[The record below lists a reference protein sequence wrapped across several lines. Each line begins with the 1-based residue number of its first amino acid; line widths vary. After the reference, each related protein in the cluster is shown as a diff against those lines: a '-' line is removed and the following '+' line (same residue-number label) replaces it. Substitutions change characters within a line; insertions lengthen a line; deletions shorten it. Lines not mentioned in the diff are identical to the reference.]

1 LPRTAHRTRST
12 SFILVRSL
20 NFSLFA
26 ALRPGAAGR
35 AAEAVGTSL
44 YDGAVPLSLIAGP
57 ANAGKV
63 ELLLD
68 RYLAALEREPVLIVP
83 NRSDVESVAR
93 ELIRRRPALLG
104 GSIET
109 FDDLFERIAHGGADA
124 RPVVSAAQRAL
135 LVRRMLAGTALDGV
149 SLDGLTASARFGG
162 FAEELLRTLGE
173 LESGLVDPADLDGD
187 LASLYA
193 AYRAELDR
201 LGRWDRDLLR
211 RSAAERLQSE
221 LGAWHE
227 QPVFA
232 YGFEDLTGAEW
243 ALLEALAGR
252 TEVSVSLPYEPGRP
266 VFASLRRTAEDLQA
280 LAAGRIEE
288 LAPRYAEIAQPAI
301 AHLERFLFAN
311 ETAEPVPIDGA
322 VRFFEGAGARGALE
336 LVGEELLSLLRAGTA
351 AERIGVVCPGVD
363 RLRAPLE
370 TAFGTLGIPYSID
383 GEVRLAQ
390 TPLGQAL
397 AAMLRFAWLGG
408 GRSEL
413 FAFLRSPFSGV
424 ERRAVDFVEGRLR
437 GRAVQAPERVVEEG
451 ERLHGRPF
459 PAVAE
464 LRDAQDPVAAVRV
477 LAARML
483 RNAYGLDAPPVG
495 ESSRLDLRTYETLN
509 RLLTELDRWRALAGE
524 LSRDDVVS
532 ALERQTLR
540 PLRGDEPGRVAVVD
554 LLRARTRRFDVV
566 FVLGLEEGSL
576 PRRGGASPFLDDE
589 ARRLLDE
596 SGARLQRP
604 DPVSRDRYLFYT
616 ACTRPSERL
625 YLVREAATDDG
636 SPREASPFWE
646 EVQAVFDPEDVRRW
660 TRRRPLSALT
670 WSIDGAP
677 TERERLRAVAEL
689 AAHDGAGADALA
701 RANGWERRLE
711 RATGAFRR
719 PTRLTHP
726 LVLEQLESKTTFNVT
741 ELERFADCSSAWF
754 VERFLSPRSI
764 DAEVDAKLRGSVAH
778 NALYKF
784 FTRLPKELGVEQLD
798 ERVVEDAVRLMRACL
813 DEAVQGVRMDMT
825 EMQARELDQSLWRD
839 LEAVVRSECESELTL
854 VPRRFE
860 VLFGG
865 ERAAP
870 ELQRGLDLG
879 DGLTLSGKIDRIDV
893 DPFGARGI
901 VQDYKSGKHAHS
913 AREIE
918 SELRLQ
924 IPLYMLVLRDLVGLE
939 PLGGL
944 YRPLAGERKARGLLR
959 ASEGDTL
966 QGYSRNDY
974 LEEEAF
980 WGAVDRARES
990 ARALA
995 QRIRGGDVEHDP
1007 KGGECPPWCDLW
1019 TICRIPRG

>member
-1 LPRTAHRTRST
+1 
-12 SFILVRSL
+12 
-20 NFSLFA
+20 
-26 ALRPGAAGR
+26 
-35 AAEAVGTSL
+35 
-44 YDGAVPLSLIAGP
+44 VPLSLIAGP

-68 RYLAALEREPVLIVP
+68 RYLDSIDREPVLIVP

-93 ELIRRRPALLG
+93 ELLRRRPALLG
-104 GSIET
+104 GSIDT
-109 FDDLFERIAHGGADA
+109 FDDLFERIAQAADDA
-124 RPVVSAAQRAL
+124 RPVLSSVQRAL
-135 LVRRMLAGTALDGV
+135 LVRRILAAAPLN
-149 SLDGLTASARFGG
+149 GLAASARFGG
-162 FAEELLRTLGE
+162 FVDELLRTLGE
-173 LESGLVDPADLDGD
+173 LESGLLDPDDLEGE
-187 LASLYA
+187 LATLYG

-211 RSAAERLQSE
+211 RSAAERLQSD
-221 LGAWHE
+221 LDAWHG

-243 ALLEALAGR
+243 ALLEALAAR
-252 TEVSVSLPYEPGRP
+252 TEVSASLPYEPGRP
-266 VFASLRRTAEDLQA
+266 AFTSLRRTAEDLQR

-288 LAPRYAEIAQPAI
+288 LPPRYAQVAAPAL
-301 AHLERFLFAN
+301 AHLERALFNDEVLA
-311 ETAEPVPIDGA
+311 PVPIDGA
-322 VRFFEGAGARGALE
+322 IRFFEGAGARGALE
-336 LVGEELLSLLRAGTA
+336 LVGEELLSLLRAGTP
-351 AERIGVVCPGVD
+351 AERIGVVCPSVE
-363 RLRAPLE
+363 RVRAPLE
-370 TAFGTLGIPYSID
+370 TALGTLGIPYAVD
-383 GEVRLAQ
+383 GEVRLTQ
-390 TPLGQAL
+390 TAFGQAL
-397 AAMLRFAWLGG
+397 SALLRFAWLGG
-408 GRSEL
+408 ERADL
-413 FAFLRSPFSGV
+413 FAFLRSPFSGI

-437 GRAVQAPERVVEEG
+437 GRAVQSPDRVVEEG
-451 ERLHGRPF
+451 EKLHGRAF
-459 PAVAE
+459 PALAE
-464 LRDAQDPVAAVRV
+464 VRDSDDPVEAVRM

-483 RNAYGLDAPPVG
+483 RSAYGLEGPPVG
-495 ESSRLDLRTYETLN
+495 ETSRLDLRAYETLN
-509 RLLTELDRWRALAGE
+509 RVLTELERWRALVGS
-524 LSRDDVVS
+524 LTRDDVVS
-532 ALERQTLR
+532 AVERQTLR

-554 LLRARTRRFDVV
+554 LLRARTRRFDIVL
-566 FVLGLEEGSL
+566 VLGLEEGSL
-576 PRRGGASPFLDDE
+576 PRRGAQSPFLDDDV
-589 ARRLLDE
+589 RHTLDDH
-596 SGARLQRP
+596 GARLQRP
-604 DPVSRDRYLFYT
+604 DAVSRDRYLFYT
-616 ACTRPSERL
+616 ACTRPLERL

-636 SPREASPFWE
+636 SPREPSPFWE
-646 EVQAVFDPEDVRRW
+646 EVQSVFDADDVRMW

-670 WSIDGAP
+670 WSLDGAP
-677 TERERLRAVAEL
+677 TERERLRALMGL
-689 AAHDGAGADALA
+689 AARDAPAAEALA

-711 RATGAFRR
+711 RATKAFRR
-719 PTRLTHP
+719 PTALTHP
-726 LVLEQLESKTTFNVT
+726 LVLEQLEARSTFNVT

-754 VERFLSPRSI
+754 VERFLDPRSI

-784 FTRLPKELGVEQLD
+784 FTRMPKELGLEHLD

-813 DEAVQGVRMDMT
+813 DDALHGVRMDMT

-839 LEAVVRSECESELTL
+839 LEAVVRGECESELTL

-860 VLFGG
+860 VLFGSD
-865 ERAAP
+865 RAAP
-870 ELQRGLDLG
+870 ELQRGLELG

-966 QGYSRNDY
+966 KGYSRHDY

-990 ARALA
+990 ARTLA
-995 QRIRGGDVEHDP
+995 QRIRGGDVSHDP
-1007 KGGECPPWCDLW
+1007 KGGECPAWCDLW
-1019 TICRIPRG
+1019 TVCRVPRA

>member
-1 LPRTAHRTRST
+1 MGP
-12 SFILVRSL
+12 
-20 NFSLFA
+20 
-26 ALRPGAAGR
+26 
-35 AAEAVGTSL
+35 L
-44 YDGAVPLSLIAGP
+44 YDGRMPLSLIAGP

-68 RYLAALEREPVLIVP
+68 RYLDALDREPVLIVP
-83 NRSDVESVAR
+83 NRSDVEYVAR
-93 ELIRRRPALLG
+93 QLIKRRPALLG
-104 GSIET
+104 GSIDT
-109 FDDLFERIAHGGADA
+109 FDDVFERIAFAGEA
-124 RPVVSAAQRAL
+124 RPVVSKAQRAL
-135 LVRRMLAGTALDGV
+135 LVRRVLAAAP
-149 SLDGLTASARFGG
+149 LDGLAASARFGG
-162 FAEELLRTLGE
+162 FADELLRTLGE
-173 LESGLVDPADLDGD
+173 LESGLLDPDELAGD
-187 LASLYA
+187 LAALYA

-201 LGRWDRDLLR
+201 LGLWDRDLLR
-211 RSAAERLQSE
+211 RRAAERLQSD
-221 LGAWHE
+221 LGAWHGE
-227 QPVFA
+227 PVFA

-243 ALLEALAGR
+243 ALLEALAAR
-252 TEVSVSLPYEPGRP
+252 TDVSVSLPYEPGRP
-266 VFASLRRTAEDLQA
+266 AFTSLRRTAEDLQR

-288 LAPRYAEIAQPAI
+288 LPPRYAEVAQPAI
-301 AHLERFLFAN
+301 AHLERALFAD
-311 ETAEPVPIDGA
+311 EAHEPVAIDGA
-322 VRFFEGAGARGALE
+322 VRFFEAAGARGALE
-336 LVGEELLSLLRAGTA
+336 LVGEELLALLRSGTP
-351 AERIGVVCPGVD
+351 AEAIGVICPSVE

-370 TAFGTLGIPYSID
+370 TAFGTLGIPYAVD

-390 TPLGQAL
+390 TPFGQSL
-397 AAMLRFAWLGG
+397 ISLLRFAWLGG
-408 GRSEL
+408 GRGDL
-413 FAFLRSPFSGV
+413 FTFLRSPFSGV

-437 GRAVQAPERVVEEG
+437 GRAVQAPDRVVEEG
-451 ERLHGRPF
+451 EKLHGRAF
-459 PAVAE
+459 PALAE
-464 LRDAQDPVAAVRV
+464 LRDADDPVDAVRV

-483 RNAYGLDAPPVG
+483 RNAYGLEAPPVG
-495 ESSRLDLRTYETLN
+495 EASRLDLRTYETLN
-509 RLLTELDRWRALAGE
+509 RLLRELERWRTLSGE
-524 LSRDDVVS
+524 LSRDDVAS

-576 PRRGGASPFLDDE
+576 PRRGSSSPFLDDD

-596 SGARLQRP
+596 RGARLQRP

-616 ACTRPSERL
+616 ACTRPLERL

-636 SPREASPFWE
+636 SPREPSPFWD
-646 EVQAVFDPEDVRRW
+646 EVQSVFDAEDVRRW

-670 WSIDGAP
+670 WSLDSAP
-677 TERERLRAVAEL
+677 TERERLRALAEL
-689 AAHDGAGADALA
+689 AANDPSGADALA

-711 RATGAFRR
+711 RATSAFRR
-719 PTRLTHP
+719 PTKLTHP
-726 LVLEQLESKTTFNVT
+726 LVLEQLGSKTTFNVT

-764 DAEVDAKLRGSVAH
+764 DAEVDPKLRGSVAH

-784 FTRLPKELGVEQLD
+784 FTRMPKELGVEQLD
-798 ERVVEDAVRLMRACL
+798 ERIADDAVRLMRACL
-813 DEAVQGVRMDMT
+813 DEALQGVRMDMT

-879 DGLTLSGKIDRIDV
+879 DGLSLSGKIDRIDV

-966 QGYSRNDY
+966 KGYSRNDY
-974 LEEEAF
+974 LEEDAF
-980 WGAVDRARES
+980 WGAVDRARET
-990 ARALA
+990 ARVLA
-995 QRIRGGDVEHDP
+995 GRIRGGDVVHDP
-1007 KGGECPPWCDLW
+1007 KGGDCPQWCDLW
-1019 TICRIPRG
+1019 TICRVPRA